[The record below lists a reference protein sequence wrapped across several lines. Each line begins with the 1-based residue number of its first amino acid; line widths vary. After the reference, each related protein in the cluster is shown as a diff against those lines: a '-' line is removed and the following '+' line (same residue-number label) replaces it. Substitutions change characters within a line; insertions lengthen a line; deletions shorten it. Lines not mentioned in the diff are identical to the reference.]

1 MKISKYVLFLT
12 IFSLPLYVLR
22 ASDFP
27 TTFLEILIFAT
38 LGLWFLERVF
48 EGDFNFRLFK
58 TPFDLLILLLL
69 VVSVIETALS
79 PDLKG
84 GLGILKAYFLD
95 PVFLFY
101 LSVWWGRKEGVRFL
115 LWALLSCSV
124 TVSVVSIIQ
133 VTTGYFVFAP
143 REFLLGRATS
153 FFNSANSVGLLIGPI
168 LALSFPFILQ
178 FKKDLFGLFVVFAA
192 LLSFVAI
199 FLTESRGTYISLILV
214 LAFYLGFF
222 MFRKLAVSRKSKIVL
237 PVVMTLSPLILVG
250 LVYLSMLKNNLT
262 PPVGD
267 FVYRGANTMQIR
279 LYLWKGTFQLI
290 SDHPL
295 FGAGLNGFKDTYS
308 GNYALPQYTEA
319 LQYPHNLWLTI
330 YSELG
335 FFGFLIFLAVF
346 FVAFRLIFTYFEEI
360 RKNIRNEKLL
370 FGYTALP
377 LGLLGALLYIQ
388 IHGLVD
394 VPYFKNDLACQFWI
408 MIGLV
413 TSLRTMERKKLS
425 L

>member
-1 MKISKYVLFLT
+1 MKISKYLLFLT
-12 IFSLPLYVLR
+12 VSFLPLYVLR
-22 ASDFP
+22 ANDFP
-27 TTFLEILIFAT
+27 TTFLEILIFVT
-38 LGLWFLERVF
+38 LGSWFVERTF
-48 EGDFNFRLFK
+48 EGEFNFRLLK
-58 TPFDLLILLLL
+58 TPFDLLILLLF
-69 VVSVIETALS
+69 VVSVVETALS
-79 PDLKG
+79 PDLRG
-84 GLGILKAYFLD
+84 GVGILKAYFLD
-95 PVFLFY
+95 PILLFY

-124 TVSVVSIIQ
+124 IVSTLSVIQ

-143 REFLLGRATS
+143 QELLLGRATS

-178 FKKDLFGLFVVFAA
+178 FKRSLFGLFVVFAA
-192 LLSFVAI
+192 FISFIAI
-199 FLTESRGTYISLILV
+199 FLAESRGTYISLILV
-214 LAFYLGFF
+214 LTFYLGFF
-222 MFRKLAVSRKSKIVL
+222 ISRKLVVSKKSIIAL
-237 PVVMTLSPLILVG
+237 PVLMTLFPVVLVG
-250 LVYLSMLKNNLT
+250 VVYLSMLKFNLT
-262 PPVGD
+262 SPVRD
-267 FVYRGANTMQIR
+267 FVYTGADTMQIR

-308 GNYALPQYTEA
+308 GSYVLPQYTEA

-330 YSELG
+330 YVELG
-335 FFGFLIFLAVF
+335 FFGFLIFLAIF
-346 FVAFRLIFTYFEEI
+346 FVAARSVFADLEKSKKDFG
-360 RKNIRNEKLL
+360 NEKL
-370 FGYTALP
+370 FYKSAALP

-408 MIGLV
+408 VIGLV
-413 TSLRTMERKKLS
+413 ALLRTMESKKLS